1 MIKNFLEANGT
12 YLVEIFTSRKV
23 LRCFYVFFAL
33 ITGMFC
39 VILTPPFQVADEPA
53 HFMRVLEIADNELVG
68 VKYSRLASGTMLS
81 QSVPVLEGIFD
92 KLALSH
98 QSKVTPEMLAQAM
111 AVPWSGNKVSVGLSN
126 TVIYPPTSYIGAVG
140 GVWWAR
146 FLHSSLL
153 GTFYLARV
161 GNLLADMAVSVLALY
176 LMPQTGIFLLVILA
190 LPMSI
195 SLMSSC
201 SQDGMVLALAALGI
215 ACTLNG
221 LRQSAV
227 WQKYILA
234 CLGGLA
240 FGCVAAAKA
249 PYLVMACVPVL
260 FMNRDNVKYVITS
273 CAMSVGVFSI
283 WVECGIRPVLTELA
297 PQGASAAGQ
306 LSFIREHPIL
316 LVESIFNSLETYGNY
331 LVNQAIGVLGWL
343 DLPLSSGMYRFATI
357 LLGCTFTL
365 PFLCM
370 RSLKTREKAAVRVCG
385 LVLIMLAA
393 VAGIFMALY
402 VTWTPVG
409 KNIVD
414 GVQGRY
420 FLPIVMLG
428 TLYPF
433 LWKQYEMSED
443 IQHSKKHDV
452 IANIFA
458 NCFVVAFMVCCY
470 AAVCQALSYRY
481 W

>member
-1 MIKNFLEANGT
+1 MIKNLLEANGT
-12 YLVEIFTSRKV
+12 YLIEIFTSRKAL
-23 LRCFYVFFAL
+23 LRFYVLFAL
-33 ITGMFC
+33 ITGIFC
-39 VILTPPFQVADEPA
+39 IILTPPFQVVDEPA
-53 HFMRVLEIADNELVG
+53 HFMRVLEIADHELVG
-68 VKYSRLASGTMLS
+68 VKHSRIESGTMLS
-81 QSVPVLEGIFD
+81 QSVPALEGIFD
-92 KLALSH
+92 KLPLSP

-111 AVPWSGNKVSVGLSN
+111 AVPWSANKVSVGLSN
-126 TVIYPPTSYIGAVG
+126 TVIYPPTSYIGAIG

-161 GNLLADMAVSVLALY
+161 GNLLADVAVSVLALY
-176 LMPQTGIFLLVILA
+176 LMPQAGVFLLVILA

-195 SLMSSC
+195 SLMGSC
-201 SQDGMVLALAALGI
+201 SQDGMVLALTALGI
-215 ACTLNG
+215 ACTLDG
-221 LRQSAV
+221 LRQNAV

-260 FMNRDNVKYVITS
+260 FMNRHIVKYVMTS
-273 CAMSVGVFSI
+273 CAVSVGVFSV
-283 WVECGIRPVLTELA
+283 WAEFGIRPVLTELA

-306 LSFIREHPIL
+306 LSFMRHHPIQL
-316 LVESIFNSLETYGNY
+316 AESIFNSMETYGRY
-331 LVNQAIGVLGWL
+331 LVDQAIGVLGWL
-343 DLPLSSGMYRFATI
+343 DLPLSSGMYTFATV
-357 LLGCTFTL
+357 LLVCTFIL

-370 RSLKTREKAAVRVCG
+370 RHLKNREKAAMRVCG

-393 VAGIFMALY
+393 AAGIFTALY

-420 FLPIVMLG
+420 FLPILMLG

-433 LWKQYEMSED
+433 LWKQYEMPED

-452 IANIFA
+452 MAIFFV
-458 NCFVVAFMVCCY
+458 NCSVVAFMVCCY
-470 AAVCQALSYRY
+470 AAVCQALSCRY